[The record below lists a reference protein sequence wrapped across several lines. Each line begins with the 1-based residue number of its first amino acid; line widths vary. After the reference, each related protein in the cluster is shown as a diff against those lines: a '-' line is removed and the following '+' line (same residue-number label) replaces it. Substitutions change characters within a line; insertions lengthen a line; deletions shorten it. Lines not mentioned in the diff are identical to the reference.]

1 MSMFTSQSEASL
13 FILVVDHP
21 SSDIIE
27 RLTEKKIQKHQEAL
41 KQLDSD
47 LSQLSQV
54 QYIVVTLHLRA
65 IHAVVSQYILCVKLL
80 ATVCHCV
87 RCVRLR

>member
-1 MSMFTSQSEASL
+1 MSLFTSQSEASL
-13 FILVVDHP
+13 FLLVVDHP
-21 SSDIIE
+21 NSDIIE
-27 RLTEKKIQKHQEAL
+27 RLTEKKSQKHQEAL
-41 KQLDSD
+41 KQLDSE

-54 QYIVVTLHLRA
+54 QRIAVTLHLRE
-65 IHAVVSQYILCVKLL
+65 IHAVVSQYILYVKLL

>member
-1 MSMFTSQSEASL
+1 MFTSQSEASL

-54 QYIVVTLHLRA
+54 QCIVVTLHLRA

-87 RCVRLR
+87 RRVRLR